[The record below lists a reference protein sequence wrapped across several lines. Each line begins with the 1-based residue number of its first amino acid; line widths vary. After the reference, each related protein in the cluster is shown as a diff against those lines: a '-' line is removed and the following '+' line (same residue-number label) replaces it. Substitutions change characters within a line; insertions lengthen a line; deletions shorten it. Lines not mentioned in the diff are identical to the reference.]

1 MWVIYVRWC
10 YMIIL
15 FCLDECHDFLV
26 LPIQLSQLSCMHFN
40 KWWIQVLI
48 KFLFCFVWF
57 FHWTSFIFYDC
68 TSTSLST
75 IWFCLLV
82 MFMKFN
88 TNARFKYF
96 IVANCMKFKEFKNCF
111 KCIKKR
117 CLLLLRCLLEVLN
130 CENIVQNIYM
140 VVREL

>member
-15 FCLDECHDFLV
+15 FCLDEYHDFLV
-26 LPIQLSQLSCMHFN
+26 LPIQLSQLSGMHFN

-88 TNARFKYF
+88 TNARFKYS
-96 IVANCMKFKEFKNCF
+96 
-111 KCIKKR
+111 
-117 CLLLLRCLLEVLN
+117 LLLIAWNSRNSRIASNASRRDAYFYWDVCWK
-130 CENIVQNIYM
+130 CWIVKTLSKTYTW
-140 VVREL
+140 